1 MSFKNV
7 ILFFHDIVKIKL
19 SVATT
24 KEVEYAK
31 NKYKKLI
38 NLYLRNNLRTIVM
51 IIVIFQGVGVSPR

>member
-1 MSFKNV
+1 MSFKYV

-31 NKYKKLI
+31 NKYKKVDEYVLEK
-38 NLYLRNNLRTIVM
+38 
-51 IIVIFQGVGVSPR
+51 

>member
-7 ILFFHDIVKIKL
+7 ILLFHDIFKIKM
-19 SVATT
+19 SVATP

-51 IIVIFQGVGVSPR
+51 IIVIFQGVTGSPR